1 MSNFSRYVPS
11 LTSTKTTMFPA
22 EDLVRIIKG
31 SYPNLKPITATGS
44 ALDIG
49 CGDGRNSVLLRDAGF
64 ETHATEVDEKIVNHL
79 LSQHS
84 GIEFKVGHNS
94 KLPYS
99 DSFFD
104 LIVSWHALYYLDSEH
119 GKIQD
124 NLAEIRRV
132 LKPGGTLIACIPE
145 ITNFIYGNSQ
155 LERIDEDG
163 LVQYR
168 KIKDYFN
175 QRTGA
180 VLAAFSSSDHYI
192 NLLNVYGFKN
202 HELGYS
208 RGNWFG
214 LQYDWFTSVSY

>member
-22 EDLVRIIKG
+22 EGLVRIIKG
-31 SYPNLKPITATGS
+31 SYPNLKPITVSGR

-49 CGDGRNSVLLRDAGF
+49 CGDGRNSVLLRDTGF
-64 ETHATEVDEKIVNHL
+64 DTHATEVDGKIVSHL
-79 LSQHS
+79 LSQHN
-84 GIEFKVGHNS
+84 GIDFKVGHNS
-94 KLPYS
+94 KLPYL

-104 LIVSWHALYYLDSEH
+104 LVVSWHALYYLDGEQ

-124 NLAEIRRV
+124 NLAEIRRI

-145 ITNFIYGNSQ
+145 ITNFIYADSQ
-155 LERIDEDG
+155 LERMGDDG
-163 LVQYR
+163 FVQYR
-168 KIKDYFN
+168 RIQDYFN

-180 VLAAFSSSDHYI
+180 VLAAFSSSNDYI
-192 NLLNVYGFKN
+192 KLLNLYGFKN

-208 RGNWFG
+208 LGNWFG
-214 LQYDWFTSVSY
+214 LQYDWFTSVSC